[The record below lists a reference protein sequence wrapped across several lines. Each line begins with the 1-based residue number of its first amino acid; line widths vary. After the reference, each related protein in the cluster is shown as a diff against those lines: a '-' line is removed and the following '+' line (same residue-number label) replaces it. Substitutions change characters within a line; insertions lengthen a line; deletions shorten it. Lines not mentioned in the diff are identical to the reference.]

1 MKWTNRIISGLV
13 ISLLLAVLI
22 LLITILCGFDTKMI
36 TGWISSLSTAGTLL
50 VAYMAYKKAPDWIS
64 TKRNESG
71 FEHVISMMAE
81 GDKIAAGLIR
91 LYFDVLIT
99 NKGQLNFNDVSNK
112 VDDYAYKT
120 LLLKFKLQSCRRWKV
135 KSSTEVQLLFS
146 TLRDFCNVSK
156 QILTMGVKP
165 EFSDELTKHKN
176 EIERLST
183 QLFNQDIEKSFTFNT
198 SSIKK

>member
-1 MKWTNRIISGLV
+1 MELG
-13 ISLLLAVLI
+13 SL
-22 LLITILCGFDTKMI
+22 TDC
-36 TGWISSLSTAGTLL
+36 ISSLSTAGTLL

-71 FEHVISMMAE
+71 FEHVISIMAE

-91 LYFDVLIT
+91 LYFDVVIT
-99 NKGQLNFNDVSNK
+99 NKESPNFNEVSKK
-112 VDDYAYKT
+112 VDEYAYEA
-120 LLLKFKLQSCRRWKV
+120 LLLKFRLKSCRRWKV

-156 QILTMGVKP
+156 QILAMGEKP
-165 EFSDELTKHKN
+165 ELKDKLLFFKK

-183 QLFNQDIEKSFTFNT
+183 HLFNQDIEKSFTFNT
-198 SSIKK
+198 SSIEK

>member
-1 MKWTNRIISGLV
+1 MELG
-13 ISLLLAVLI
+13 SL
-22 LLITILCGFDTKMI
+22 TD
-36 TGWISSLSTAGTLL
+36 WISSLSTAGTLL

-71 FEHVISMMAE
+71 FEHVTSMMAE
-81 GDKIAAGLIR
+81 SDKIAAGLIR

-99 NKGQLNFNDVSNK
+99 SKESPNFNDVSKK
-112 VDDYAYKT
+112 VDNYAYEA
-120 LLLKFKLQSCRRWKV
+120 LLLKFKLKSCRRWKV

-156 QILTMGVKP
+156 QILAMGVKP
-165 EFSDELTKHKN
+165 ESSDELTKHKN

-198 SSIKK
+198 SSIEK